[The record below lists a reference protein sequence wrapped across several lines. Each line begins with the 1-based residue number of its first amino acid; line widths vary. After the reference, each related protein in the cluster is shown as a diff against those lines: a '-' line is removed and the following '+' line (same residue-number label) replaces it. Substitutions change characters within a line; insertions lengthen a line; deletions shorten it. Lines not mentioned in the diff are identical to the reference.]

1 MLKLK
6 NQLNLIYLYLITFI
20 GLSFILNNNQIMA
33 MENNNLLDSRA
44 SEEHL
49 YLINNKIWSLS
60 VKKQELFMLS
70 ASNGDQKTKSIL
82 NKRYFC
88 YINMMKNLEQ
98 QRNTII
104 NRGYYNNPILYHLI
118 NDFNQQ
124 LAKLNISY

>member
-20 GLSFILNNNQIMA
+20 GLSFILNNNQVMA

-49 YLINNKIWSLS
+49 CLINNKIWNLS

-82 NKRYFC
+82 NKRYFR
-88 YINMMKNLEQ
+88 YINMIKNLEQ

-104 NRGYYNNPILYHLI
+104 NRGYYNNLILYHLI

-124 LAKLNISY
+124 LTKLNINY